1 MKYADSQLLVI
12 LSALVSSFL
21 VHWYIPKVITESVIV
36 SVIKD
41 NNRRVNDKGN
51 YRPICLSN
59 IGSKIVEAVLLNRK
73 DVFLQTTPHQFKSK
87 HGTELCVFT
96 FKELLRFYTKHG
108 SAMHFT
114 FRDASKAFDNR
125 QKLIRKLTQ
134 RDVPKYLLRVI
145 CNEFNNQSVCV
156 RWGSTYSE
164 FFPVGNGVKKEGKL
178 STILFKVYMDDS
190 SVQLHATL
198 DFYSWDNGGQSPDLC
213 R

>member
-1 MKYADSQLLVI
+1 MKYADSQLLVL

-51 YRPICLSN
+51 YRPICLTN
-59 IGSKIVEAVLLNRK
+59 IGSKIVEAVLLNRM

-96 FKELLRFYTKHG
+96 FKELLRVYTKHG
-108 SAMHFT
+108 SAMHVACL
-114 FRDASKAFDNR
+114 DASQAFDRVNR
-125 QKLIRKLTQ
+125 QMLIRKLTQ

-145 CNEFNNQSVCV
+145 CNEYNNQSACV
-156 RWGSTYSE
+156 QWGSTYSE
-164 FFPVGNGVKKEGKL
+164 FFPVINGVKQEGKL
-178 STILFKVYMDDS
+178 SPILFNVYMDDS

-198 DFYSWDNGGQSPDLC
+198 VGFFFLGQRWSIT
-213 R
+213 